1 MVSTAITLVESQEPV
16 EERKGENPVENQKCV
31 EERKEEKRVERQSP
45 VGGPNSF
52 T

>member
-1 MVSTAITLVESQEPV
+1 MVSTTKATAITLVESQEHV
-16 EERKGENPVENQKCV
+16 EERKG
-31 EERKEEKRVERQSP
+31 EKRVERQSP